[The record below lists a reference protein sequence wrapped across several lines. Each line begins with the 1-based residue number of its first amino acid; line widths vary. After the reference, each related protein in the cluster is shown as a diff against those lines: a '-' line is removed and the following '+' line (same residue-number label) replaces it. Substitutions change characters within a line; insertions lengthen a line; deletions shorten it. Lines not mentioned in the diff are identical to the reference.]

1 MRWILAS
8 ASPRR
13 RELLRQIE
21 LPFEVSPSEADE
33 NIERETPELLV
44 EELSRRKCAEVGN
57 RIGGECL
64 VLGADTV
71 VALGDQLLGKPGTE
85 ERAAEML
92 RMLSG
97 KAHKVCTGVT
107 LGEFREGKLQRQTTF
122 SEVTE
127 VFLYPLSEGE
137 IREYIASGE
146 PMDKAGAYGIQGRFA
161 KFVKKIYGD
170 YNNVVGL
177 PAARVY
183 QEIKK
188 LGLLEQMPGTEVP
201 KNGRTDQRR

>member
-71 VALGDQLLGKPGTE
+71 VALGDQVLGKPGTE

-146 PMDKAGAYGIQGRFA
+146 PMYKAGAYGIQGRFA

-188 LGLLEQMPGTEVP
+188 LGLLEQMPGTECP

>member
-71 VALGDQLLGKPGTE
+71 VALGDQVLGKPGTQ

-161 KFVKKIYGD
+161 KFVKKIHGD

-188 LGLLEQMPGTEVP
+188 LGLLEQMPGTEVL

>member
-71 VALGDQLLGKPGTE
+71 VALGDQVLGKPGTE

-161 KFVKKIYGD
+161 KFVKKIHGD

-188 LGLLEQMPGTEVP
+188 LGLLEQMPGTECP